1 MRGAEKQKHC
11 HGITRKSQKQKKE
24 QEEALPRNYTEK
36 HGIKMR
42 RQKKDWTSAYAKV
55 TKAWDK
61 VDDGAGDTS
70 SFPSFHAKAGNPE
83 IQAAKERQIKGEASF
98 LDLSSLAYF
107 AS

>member
-1 MRGAEKQKHC
+1 MNKYLSEPDASG
-11 HGITRKSQKQKKE
+11 KE
-24 QEEALPRNYTEK
+24 LRISIATEG

-55 TKAWDK
+55 TKARDK
-61 VDDGAGDTS
+61 VDDGVGDTS

-107 AS
+107 ASSR